1 MEIEG
6 LDLID
11 VLTTIRRRQ
20 QRYIALL
27 LSDIEEM
34 AGLDDKRY
42 IVVRKLVLDHFN
54 DYTRSV
60 FRIIFGEDVEGLSF
74 R

>member
-1 MEIEG
+1 MEIE
-6 LDLID
+6 DFDVVD

-20 QRYIALL
+20 RRYIALL

-34 AGLDDKRY
+34 AALDEQRY
-42 IVVRKLVLDHFN
+42 GIVRKLILDNFN

-60 FRIIFGEDVEGLSF
+60 FRVIFGEDVEGLSF